1 MTSTGFDGWSVS
13 PDSIQAILQDKQI
26 AIVHPVTSLRPLFLS
41 YFIDSTSSGL
51 VYHRMT
57 AEASSVMGWVG
68 RLLDDIAGLNG
79 AVGQQTRGLLQAQA
93 DPAAVAVSLAREL
106 GALNPDGVLL
116 YLDDV
121 DAVELGD
128 GFAAFMRT
136 LIGELPPHV
145 RMVVSSRVLPRA
157 PWQEFVKGGKAAALG
172 LENRR
177 DNLIFSPEVRPR
189 PQLECTAFGQGQILV
204 NGRPVVGW
212 EGTLPRLL
220 AFYLIDN
227 PLVMRDEI
235 FQDFWPDLSARE
247 ATNIFHV
254 TKRKMNERLTYW
266 MEGASHELTQYV
278 SGFYMATDQIARHYD
293 VADFVEAVE
302 LAMQARH
309 PRRQMQCYQR
319 AIGLYRAPFLQSVN
333 NMPWVL
339 ARRQQLSGLYAS
351 ALVGMGRLLL
361 EMGEYDR
368 ALGYLARAAREV
380 PEREDVHRDVIAL
393 YLHFGMMNEARMQY
407 DLLRQELSG
416 VSLLPSSDMHELLWQ
431 LHR

>member
-1 MTSTGFDGWSVS
+1 VS

-157 PWQEFVKGGKAAALG
+157 PWQEFVKGGKAAVLG

-177 DNLIFSPEVRPR
+177 NNLSESR
-189 PQLECTAFGQGQILV
+189 
-204 NGRPVVGW
+204 N
-212 EGTLPRLL
+212 
-220 AFYLIDN
+220 
-227 PLVMRDEI
+227 
-235 FQDFWPDLSARE
+235 
-247 ATNIFHV
+247 
-254 TKRKMNERLTYW
+254 
-266 MEGASHELTQYV
+266 
-278 SGFYMATDQIARHYD
+278 
-293 VADFVEAVE
+293 
-302 LAMQARH
+302 
-309 PRRQMQCYQR
+309 
-319 AIGLYRAPFLQSVN
+319 
-333 NMPWVL
+333 
-339 ARRQQLSGLYAS
+339 
-351 ALVGMGRLLL
+351 
-361 EMGEYDR
+361 
-368 ALGYLARAAREV
+368 
-380 PEREDVHRDVIAL
+380 
-393 YLHFGMMNEARMQY
+393 
-407 DLLRQELSG
+407 
-416 VSLLPSSDMHELLWQ
+416 
-431 LHR
+431 